1 MKFDKGIPGDNGKPG
16 GRWPNYNK
24 TFRWYRL
31 HRVLLSTMS
40 TGVLV
45 LNELPERERDMVVR
59 SRWRQTR
66 QLGGKSRAF
75 QSHRLALSNSGATIV
90 EWCHGEAEAATRN
103 VRGGWQLNISESGKY
118 IRQLV
123 WTGSKMRWSLRIT
136 QRYHISCCSWGHSDF
151 MCRPSGSF
159 QQLLLSVV
167 VLHTEKFSGGIKYR
181 GKHIYTIVPLWQFS
195 LSILTWNSMPC
206 RQAADWCVSTSW

>member
-1 MKFDKGIPGDNGKPG
+1 MANGIESEQEDGQWNSIKVFQVIMENPVADGQIIIKLFDDIASIQCSWAPCQPV
-16 GRWPNYNK
+16 
-24 TFRWYRL
+24 YRYW
-31 HRVLLSTMS
+31 M
-40 TGVLV
+40 
-45 LNELPERERDMVVR
+45 NCQRERDMVVR

-90 EWCHGEAEAATRN
+90 EWCHGVVEAATRN

-118 IRQLV
+118 ICQLV
-123 WTGSKMRWSLRIT
+123 WTGCKMRWSLRIT

-167 VLHTEKFSGGIKYR
+167 VLHTE
-181 GKHIYTIVPLWQFS
+181 L
-195 LSILTWNSMPC
+195 
-206 RQAADWCVSTSW
+206 